1 MSTGYLFDP
10 TPVHAL
16 PVEGEEAVCPIR
28 RVFFVGRNH
37 AAQVYCMGGATIP
50 LPPETKQLPL

>member
-1 MSTGYLFDP
+1 MFDP
-10 TPVHAL
+10 APVHAL
-16 PVEGEEAVCPIR
+16 PVEGEDAVCPIR